1 MKSANSAYK
10 TAFYPETAFGGFTD
24 IDGTIA
30 FYVRVN
36 ALVEPSFRI
45 VDFGCG
51 RGGQAEDPIAFRR
64 NLRCFKGRVARII
77 GLDVDIAGRTN
88 PCLDEFRSLMP
99 DASWGRRNRMGEFDY
114 LRFCDGAPGRSR
126 GLIPRG
132 QKGSRARGGICVS
145 APLMLTVTSALSR
158 RLVPNK
164 HHAKITSKAQ
174 ADRKEEDVFP
184 TLYRC
189 NTISAIRRQMRL
201 SGFQSLVYG
210 YEAEPSY
217 LEFSKLAYALGV
229 LHQKY
234 ACSFMRPV
242 ILAFGRVPE

>member
-1 MKSANSAYK
+1 
-10 TAFYPETAFGGFTD
+10 
-24 IDGTIA
+24 
-30 FYVRVN
+30 
-36 ALVEPSFRI
+36 

-51 RGGQAEDPIAFRR
+51 RGGHAEDPVTFRR
-64 NLRCFKGRVARII
+64 NLRCFKGRVATII
-77 GLDVDIAGRTN
+77 GLDVDSAGETN
-88 PCLDEFRSLMP
+88 PCLDEFRHLTQ
-99 DASWGRRNRMGEFDY
+99 DAPWAVETGWANLIICDFVIEHLSDPGALFHEARRV
-114 LRFCDGAPGRSR
+114 LAPGGYLCIRTPNAHSYV
-126 GLIPRG
+126 
-132 QKGSRARGGICVS
+132 GIIS
-145 APLMLTVTSALSR
+145 